1 MPTERWQRQTQLHSL
16 GLTTVKGAL
25 HPQVK
30 VMVQRVQRAELLV
43 HICFNFVLYEPTVR
57 LALFTLSYQFAG
69 F

>member
-1 MPTERWQRQTQLHSL
+1 M
-16 GLTTVKGAL
+16 
-25 HPQVK
+25 K